1 MMQGGA
7 YYMLMF
13 HEREEDLTNIVGR
26 ATKQGYD
33 ILRVNIPHE
42 IILNGFETEF
52 EKHYKNN

>member
-13 HEREEDLTNIVGR
+13 REREEDLTKIVGR

-33 ILRVNIPHE
+33 ILRVNI
-42 IILNGFETEF
+42 FRMRSF
-52 EKHYKNN
+52 